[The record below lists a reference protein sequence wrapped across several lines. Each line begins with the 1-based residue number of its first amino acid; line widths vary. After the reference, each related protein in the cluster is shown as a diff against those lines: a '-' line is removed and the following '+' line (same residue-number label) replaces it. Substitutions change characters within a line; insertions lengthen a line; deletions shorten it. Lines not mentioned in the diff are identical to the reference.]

1 MKNLMLILTTAFALC
16 LPLSVYAQ
24 TVPALQNTAVTDTS
38 GIVAYSDTTVTD
50 TAAANS
56 ADGEDKH
63 GTGVWTINDVSD
75 PFNLIAYLT
84 TLDLGGVIVAIFF
97 VLLCIITV
105 LSPVILIAVILYL
118 VFKRRNDRYRVI
130 EKAMET
136 GQPLPDDMKRGAIE
150 SNEVLWRKGVKNF
163 FIGLGL
169 IAVFVS
175 FDIESLI
182 GVGVLVALYGAG
194 QGVIAKTSAGKK
206 DKEDEGEGL

>member
-1 MKNLMLILTTAFALC
+1 MLILTTAFALC

-24 TVPALQNTAVTDTS
+24 TVPALQNTAVTDTN

-56 ADGEDKH
+56 ADGEDQH
-63 GTGVWTINDVSD
+63 GAGAMTINEVSD

-84 TLDLGGVIVAIFF
+84 TLDFGGVIVAIFF

-136 GQPLPDDMKRGAIE
+136 GQPLPDDMKRGALE

-175 FDIESLI
+175 FGIESLI

>member
-1 MKNLMLILTTAFALC
+1 
-16 LPLSVYAQ
+16 
-24 TVPALQNTAVTDTS
+24 
-38 GIVAYSDTTVTD
+38 
-50 TAAANS
+50 
-56 ADGEDKH
+56 
-63 GTGVWTINDVSD
+63 
-75 PFNLIAYLT
+75 
-84 TLDLGGVIVAIFF
+84 
-97 VLLCIITV
+97 
-105 LSPVILIAVILYL
+105 
-118 VFKRRNDRYRVI
+118 
-130 EKAMET
+130 MET

>member
-24 TVPALQNTAVTDTS
+24 TVPALQNTAVTDTN

-56 ADGEDKH
+56 ADGEDQH
-63 GTGVWTINDVSD
+63 GAGAMTINEVSD

-84 TLDLGGVIVAIFF
+84 TLDFGGVIVAIFF

-136 GQPLPDDMKRGAIE
+136 GQPLPDDMKRGALE

-175 FDIESLI
+175 FGIESLI

>member
-1 MKNLMLILTTAFALC
+1 M
-16 LPLSVYAQ
+16 PS
-24 TVPALQNTAVTDTS
+24 S
-38 GIVAYSDTTVTD
+38 
-50 TAAANS
+50 ANS

-84 TLDLGGVIVAIFF
+84 NLDFGGVIVAIFF

-175 FDIESLI
+175 FGIESLI

>member
-1 MKNLMLILTTAFALC
+1 MLILTTAFALC

-24 TVPALQNTAVTDTS
+24 TVPALQNTAVTDTN

-56 ADGEDKH
+56 ADGEDQH
-63 GTGVWTINDVSD
+63 GAGAMTINDVSD

-84 TLDLGGVIVAIFF
+84 TLDFGGVIVAIFF

-175 FDIESLI
+175 FGIESLI

>member
-16 LPLSVYAQ
+16 LPLSVHAQ

-50 TAAANS
+50 TAT
-56 ADGEDKH
+56 ADNEGGEDAR
-63 GTGVWTINDVSD
+63 GAGAMTINDVSD

-84 TLDLGGVIVAIFF
+84 TLDFGGVIVAIFF

-175 FDIESLI
+175 FGIESLI

>member
-1 MKNLMLILTTAFALC
+1 MLILTTAFALC

-24 TVPALQNTAVTDTS
+24 TVPALQNTAVTDTN

-56 ADGEDKH
+56 ADGEDQH
-63 GTGVWTINDVSD
+63 GTGVWTINEVSD

-84 TLDLGGVIVAIFF
+84 TLDFGGVIVAIFF

-136 GQPLPDDMKRGAIE
+136 GQPLPDDMKRGALE

>member
-16 LPLSVYAQ
+16 LPLSVQAQ
-24 TVPALQNTAVTDTS
+24 TVPALQNTAVTDTC

-84 TLDLGGVIVAIFF
+84 NLDFGGVIVAIFF

-175 FDIESLI
+175 FGIESLI

>member
-16 LPLSVYAQ
+16 LPLSVQAQ
-24 TVPALQNTAVTDTS
+24 AVPALQNTAVTDTC

-84 TLDLGGVIVAIFF
+84 NLDFGGVIVAIFF

-175 FDIESLI
+175 FGIESLI

>member
-16 LPLSVYAQ
+16 LPLAVQAQ
-24 TVPALQNTAVTDTS
+24 AVPGVQKTAVADTS

-56 ADGEDKH
+56 ADGEDGQ
-63 GTGVWTINDVSD
+63 GTGVWTLNDVSD

-105 LSPVILIAVILYL
+105 LSPVILVAVILYL
-118 VFKRRNDRYRVI
+118 VFKRRKDRYRVI

-136 GQPLPDDMKRGAIE
+136 GQPLPDDMRKDVLE
-150 SNEVLWRKGVKNF
+150 TDEVLWRKGVKNF

-169 IAVFVS
+169 IAVFLS
-175 FDIESLI
+175 FNMKSLI
-182 GVGVLVALYGAG
+182 GVAVLVSLYGAG
-194 QGVIAKTSAGKK
+194 QAVIAKTSAKKK
-206 DKEDEGEGL
+206 DKDDDTSAM

>member
-24 TVPALQNTAVTDTS
+24 TVPALQNTAVTDTN

-84 TLDLGGVIVAIFF
+84 TLDFGGVIVAIFF

-136 GQPLPDDMKRGAIE
+136 GQPLPDDMKRGALE

-175 FDIESLI
+175 FGIESLI

>member
-1 MKNLMLILTTAFALC
+1 MLILTTAFALC

-24 TVPALQNTAVTDTS
+24 TVPALQNTAVTDTN

-56 ADGEDKH
+56 ADGEDQH
-63 GTGVWTINDVSD
+63 GAGAMTINDVSD

-84 TLDLGGVIVAIFF
+84 TLDFGGVIVAIFF

-136 GQPLPDDMKRGAIE
+136 GQPLPDDMKRGALE

-175 FDIESLI
+175 FGIESLI

>member
-16 LPLSVYAQ
+16 LPLSVHAQ

-56 ADGEDKH
+56 ADGEDRH

-163 FIGLGL
+163 FG
-169 IAVFVS
+169 S
-175 FDIESLI
+175 S
-182 GVGVLVALYGAG
+182 
-194 QGVIAKTSAGKK
+194 
-206 DKEDEGEGL
+206 

>member
-1 MKNLMLILTTAFALC
+1 MLILTTAFALC
-16 LPLSVYAQ
+16 LPLSVQAQ
-24 TVPALQNTAVTDTS
+24 TVSALQKTAVTDTS

-56 ADGEDKH
+56 ADGEDRH
-63 GTGVWTINDVSD
+63 GAGTMTINEVSD

-84 TLDLGGVIVAIFF
+84 TLDFGGVIVAIFF

-175 FDIESLI
+175 FGMESLI

>member
-24 TVPALQNTAVTDTS
+24 TVPALQNTAVTDTN

-56 ADGEDKH
+56 ADGEDQH
-63 GTGVWTINDVSD
+63 GAGAMTINDVSD

-84 TLDLGGVIVAIFF
+84 TLDFGGVIVAIFF

-175 FDIESLI
+175 FGIESLI

>member
-1 MKNLMLILTTAFALC
+1 MLILTTAFALC
-16 LPLSVYAQ
+16 LPLSVQAQ
-24 TVPALQNTAVTDTS
+24 AVPALQNTAVTDTC

-84 TLDLGGVIVAIFF
+84 NLDFGGVIVAIFF

-175 FDIESLI
+175 FGIESLI

>member
-24 TVPALQNTAVTDTS
+24 TVPALQNTAVTDTN

-56 ADGEDKH
+56 ADGEDQH
-63 GTGVWTINDVSD
+63 GTGVWTINEVSD

-84 TLDLGGVIVAIFF
+84 TLDFGGVIVAIFF

-175 FDIESLI
+175 FGIESLI

>member
-24 TVPALQNTAVTDTS
+24 TVPALQNTAVTDTN

-56 ADGEDKH
+56 ADGEDQH
-63 GTGVWTINDVSD
+63 GTGVWTINEVSD

-175 FDIESLI
+175 FGIESLI

>member
-16 LPLSVYAQ
+16 LPLSVQAQ
-24 TVPALQNTAVTDTS
+24 AVPALQNTAVTDTC

-84 TLDLGGVIVAIFF
+84 NLDFGGVIVAIFF

-118 VFKRRNDRYRVI
+118 VFKRRNNRYRVI

-175 FDIESLI
+175 FGIESLI